1 VIAFEEAKKIVLDTA
16 HVLDPE
22 EKDILEAEGM
32 TLAEDIQAGEPI
44 PPFDNSAMD
53 GYAVL
58 SKDLSN
64 ASEKNPVS
72 LKIIEDLPA
81 GYVSDQK
88 IEKGKAAR
96 IMTGAP
102 VPQGADAVIMQEYT
116 QESVEEEGHHVKVLR
131 AVRKGENIRPKGEDI
146 EKNEIIL
153 KAGKLLKPADIGV
166 LASLGMTKVKVI
178 RRPSIGILTTGNE
191 VVEITEPL
199 EGGKIRNSNMYSLL
213 SLMHSYQTPA
223 FDLGIAKDDAEEIKE
238 KIKEGLGNDILLT
251 VGGVSVGKYDLVHKV
266 LEKLGMEKKFW
277 KVAIKPGKPLLFG
290 KLGKTIIFG
299 LPGNTVSCV
308 VGSELFV
315 RPAIQKMC
323 GRKPSDVHWVE
334 AELTQKVKIKGERAV
349 FFTANTEF
357 HQGKYMAAP
366 TPKQGSGKLSSLSS
380 ANSLIFIPKDKRETL
395 EKEVVKVLL
404 LDHWYEN

>member
-1 VIAFEEAKKIVLDTA
+1 MIPFEEAKRIVLDTV
-16 HVLDPE
+16 HVLDSG

-32 TLAEDIQAGEPI
+32 ILAEDIRAGEPI

-53 GYAVL
+53 GYAIL
-58 SKDLSN
+58 SEDVQE
-64 ASEKNPVS
+64 ASEENPVS

-81 GYVSDQK
+81 GNVSDQK
-88 IEKGKAAR
+88 IERGKAAR

-102 VPQGADAVIMQEYT
+102 VPQGADAVVMQEYT
-116 QESVEEEGHHVKVLR
+116 QESAEEDGPHVKVLKR
-131 AVRKGENIRPKGEDI
+131 VRTRENIRPKGEDI
-146 EKNEIIL
+146 EKDEIIL
-153 KAGKLLKPADIGV
+153 KRGKLLKPADIGV
-166 LASLGMTKVKVI
+166 LASLGMTKVRVI

-199 EGGKIRNSNMYSLL
+199 KGGKIRNSNMYSLL
-213 SLMHSYQTPA
+213 SLMHSYQTHTV
-223 FDLGIAKDDAEEIKE
+223 DLGIARDDAKEIEE
-238 KIKEGLGNDILLT
+238 KIKEGLNNDILLT

-315 RPAIQKMC
+315 RPAIQQMS
-323 GRKPSDVHWVE
+323 GRKPSDVQWVE
-334 AELTQKVKIKGERAV
+334 AALTQKTKIKGERAV
-349 FFTANTEF
+349 FFTAQTEL
-357 HQGKYMAAP
+357 HRGKYRTTP

-380 ANSLIFIPKDKRETL
+380 ANSLIFIPKNQRETL
-395 EKEVVKVLL
+395 EKEIVKVLL